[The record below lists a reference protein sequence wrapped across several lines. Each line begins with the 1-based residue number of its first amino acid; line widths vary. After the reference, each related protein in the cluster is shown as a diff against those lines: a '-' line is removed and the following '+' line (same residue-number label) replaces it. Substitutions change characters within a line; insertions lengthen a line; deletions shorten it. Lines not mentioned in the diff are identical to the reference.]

1 MACGLFLLNKE
12 SGMTSQS
19 AVRRVS
25 RLFGG
30 EKAGHTGTLDP
41 LAEGVLPVLLGRAVK
56 ASEFLL
62 CGEKKYVAH
71 LRLGVRSDTE
81 DITGALVPSNAPLP
95 SKHEV
100 LSVLDRFRGDIM
112 QVPPM
117 YSALKV
123 GGRKLCDLARA
134 GKEIAREARPITV
147 YSLSAEALSKE
158 EYRLSVHCSKG
169 TYIRTLCADI
179 GEALGCGGVM
189 SRLVRDEAAGYPLS
203 AAHTL
208 SELEATPPEEREG
221 LLIPLSDIFA
231 HLPAVT
237 LPPFF
242 ARLAL
247 SGAPIYQ
254 KKIGTA
260 FPDGQRVA
268 FFDKEG
274 FFALAEAA
282 TDAEGESVL
291 RSLRLFRLVQNN

>member
-1 MACGLFLLNKE
+1 MACGLFLLYKE
-12 SGMTSQS
+12 QGMTSQT
-19 AVRRVS
+19 AVKRLS

-41 LAEGVLPVLLGRAVK
+41 LAEGVLPVLVGRAVK

-62 CGEKKYVAH
+62 SGEKKYIAH

-81 DITGALVPSNAPLP
+81 DITGTLTPSGVPLP
-95 SKHEV
+95 TADEV
-100 LSVLDRFRGDIM
+100 YAVLDRFRGEIM

-123 GGRKLCDLARA
+123 GGQKLCDLARA
-134 GKEIAREARPITV
+134 GKEIARDARPVTV
-147 YSLSAEALSKE
+147 YSLDAEPLDDGDF
-158 EYRLSVHCSKG
+158 RLSVHCSKG

-179 GEALGCGGVM
+179 GEALGTGGVM
-189 SRLVRDEAAGYPLS
+189 SRLLRAEAAGYSL
-203 AAHTL
+203 ADTHTL
-208 SELEATPPEEREG
+208 AELEATPPEEREG
-221 LLIPLSDIFA
+221 LLIPLERIFA

-247 SGAPIYQ
+247 AGAPIYQ

-260 FPDGQRVA
+260 FDEGAVVA
-268 FFDKEG
+268 LYDALG
-274 FFALAEAA
+274 FFGLAEAK
-282 TDAEGESVL
+282 TNDEGERVL
-291 RSLRLFRLVQNN
+291 RSLRLFRI